1 MPPRPQKENFIT
13 LAEAAKNSPYSQ
25 EYLSLLA
32 RKKKLFAKKNGRN
45 WYTTQDAVREY
56 LTSQGLTVVI
66 PKDKIG
72 GFYHGKISRPM
83 IVEAEAIFQRQG
95 NQKNVDEET
104 KEVSGNS
111 QKKSGVFEEFE
122 RLNIIAGSSVPMQTE
137 GTEQEVKIKVLPP
150 PQRIN
155 IEQISSAIKPV
166 LPQSSELP
174 PAQMSTLASS
184 AKLEDALTKI
194 SQNLAALSEIQKTQI
209 EKTVSSPPPVQQI
222 IQPTI
227 NRLSPE
233 QEAFYEI
240 ESQSLMHKIRRL
252 NYSGSRAFG
261 SSKRAIGI
269 VITALVALFIIG
281 GGFSFGNA
289 DAIALRVKEFFKDA
303 DSIQGHFAG
312 THANEVLLLDK
323 DGKISIYGHI
333 ETQGQLRSFAP
344 DGVAPIVIDSMTL
357 VENLNAEYFDGLVS
371 KDFTLAFVTK
381 NGNITYDDVYLE
393 GNVEVGKTLKVKGA
407 AKLLDELLVYG
418 KLGVFGEAVF
428 GKDVQLT
435 SGSLK
440 LDQGSVNISSGNLN
454 LDRGTITL
462 NNSLMIKN
470 LNAEMLQGYKPQDF
484 SLNFIVGNGNETSQ
498 IAFFNG
504 GIYGADS
511 AFSSIGVAG
520 DVTIGT
526 EGEEDNQVAI
536 FSKKFSID
544 KSGNLSLRGN
554 ISGVDL
560 TVGGSVKSDLIPS
573 GSYDLGSSARP
584 WNNLFVSHA
593 DIGEAVIGSA
603 TFESFTITA
612 SANIA
617 GTASSSF
624 RLNTDNVSSDSE
636 DSYLA
641 FERGIIVPN
650 ATLKWNAVGNQ
661 FEF

>member
-1 MPPRPQKENFIT
+1 MQYKPRKKHNFIS
-13 LAEAAKNSPYSQ
+13 LGEASEGSPYSQ

-32 RKKKLFAKKNGRN
+32 RKGRLFSKKIGRN
-45 WYTTQDAVREY
+45 WYTTKEAVRDYVINHGVPFVFSGNNSNELGGEY
-56 LTSQGLTVVI
+56 PRPEI
-66 PKDKIG
+66 IG
-72 GFYHGKISRPM
+72 
-83 IVEAEAIFQRQG
+83 AEAIFKK
-95 NQKNVDEET
+95 NQKDD
-104 KEVSGNS
+104 S
-111 QKKSGVFEEFE
+111 QKTGEGHDYRSRILDEFE
-122 RLNIIAGSSVPMQTE
+122 RLNSPKISDKPLDVEP
-137 GTEQEVKIKVLPP
+137 QETTVAIKKPLPVYGHQNTVQVDPGIQNQEEEHIKFNQELENTRLELARQAELDYQKQGRLDKVEKVLD
-150 PQRIN
+150 
-155 IEQISSAIKPV
+155 KV
-166 LPQSSELP
+166 SE
-174 PAQMSTLASS
+174 
-184 AKLEDALTKI
+184 
-194 SQNLAALSEIQKTQI
+194 NLSVISEIQKSHI
-209 EKTVSSPPPVQQI
+209 EKPVIQSSPI
-222 IQPTI
+222 ISQPIATE
-227 NRLSPE
+227 LPKE
-233 QEAFYEI
+233 QEEFYKI
-240 ESQSLMHKIRRL
+240 ESKSLGHKIRRL
-252 NYSGSRAFG
+252 NYAGGQSFQSTR
-261 SSKRAIGI
+261 KTIGI
-269 VITALVALFIIG
+269 VVAALVLLFLVG

-289 DAIALRVKEFFKDA
+289 DEVALRVKDFFKNA
-303 DSIQGHFAG
+303 DSLQGHFAG
-312 THANEVLLLDK
+312 THGNEILLLDK
-323 DGKISIYGHI
+323 DGKVSIYGHI
-333 ETQGQLRSFAP
+333 ETQGQFRSFAP
-344 DGVAPIVIDSMTL
+344 DGVAPIVVDSMTL
-357 VENLNAEYFDGLVS
+357 VENLNAEYFDGLAS

-381 NGNITYDDVYLE
+381 NGNMTYDDVYLE

-650 ATLKWNAVGNQ
+650 ATL
-661 FEF
+661 